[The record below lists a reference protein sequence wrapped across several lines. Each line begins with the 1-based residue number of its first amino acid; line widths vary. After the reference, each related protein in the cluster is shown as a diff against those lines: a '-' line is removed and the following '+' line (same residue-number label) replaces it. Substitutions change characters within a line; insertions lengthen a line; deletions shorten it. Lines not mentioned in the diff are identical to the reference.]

1 MHVMGQDEEYSA
13 LSLVGKSHEF
23 NRPDGSD
30 QMHGE
35 EAPGWWRLITQ
46 QYVAG
51 TKMKS

>member
-23 NRPDGSD
+23 NRPDDSD

-35 EAPGWWRLITQ
+35 EAPGLWRFITQ
-46 QYVAG
+46 QWIAG
-51 TKMKS
+51 TKMRS